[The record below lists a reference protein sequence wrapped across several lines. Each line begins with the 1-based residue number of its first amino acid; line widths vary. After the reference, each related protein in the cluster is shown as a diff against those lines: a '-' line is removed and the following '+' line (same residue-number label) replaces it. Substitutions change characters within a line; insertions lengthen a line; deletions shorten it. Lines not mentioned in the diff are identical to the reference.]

1 MTGVFGVRP
10 GTTLVLRWRPVVP
23 DGAGGA
29 CHVRTVGTPH
39 AVVPRAATAGADMSD
54 PPRTVIDMTDL
65 PPLEEPPYDP
75 EYDDAPPDTGG
86 AFADAS
92 GISEGGRG
100 SSGRGSSGRGS
111 DAGASAR
118 SEDRSSWGRSAQS
131 PVPSAPPAPIATVVR
146 EDVESSDELRAEA
159 ETALRALVGREDAA
173 LREDQWRAISAL
185 VADRARALVVQRT
198 GWGKSAVYFVATS
211 LLRARGAG
219 PTVIVSPLLA
229 LMRDQ
234 VAAASRAGIRA
245 VTINSANVTEW
256 DGIHADIAAG
266 EVDVLLCSP
275 ERLNNPA
282 FRAEVLPRLAATAGL
297 VVVDEAHCVS
307 DWGHDFRPD
316 YRRIRTLLETLPPG
330 TPVLA
335 TTATANERVSTDV
348 AEQLGAGLTAGPA
361 AKSAG
366 GGGGAAAGGTGTGTG
381 AGSGA
386 AGSSGAAAGSGE
398 VLVLRGSLARDS
410 LRLAVLPRADA
421 AVRVAWLMEYLRGV
435 EGSGIVYCLTV
446 AMAEEVATQLRGA
459 GLDVAAYTGRTEPS
473 EREQLEADLLNNR
486 VKALVATSALGMG
499 FDKPDLGFVVHLGAP
514 SSPIAYY
521 QQIGRAGRGVES
533 ADVVLAPGP
542 EDRAIWDYFGSL
554 AFPPAETVHQVLDAL
569 AGSPDRIASTARLET
584 AVDLRRS
591 RLEMMLSVLDV
602 DGAVSK
608 VRGGWQLTG
617 QEWVY
622 DAERYARVEQA
633 RLAEQ
638 ASMIAYEKLD
648 GTDACRVAYLRRQL
662 DDPELP
668 ADWRCGRCDLCAGPW
683 APALPGAD
691 AAEDVRVSLA
701 RAGVEI
707 VPRRQWPT
715 GMPGIGIELAGR
727 IAVEDRSEPG
737 TALARM
743 DGIGLASSVRDAVG
757 PSATDGQ
764 VGPELRAATRAVLE
778 RWITGGGIRVDG
790 VVSVSSA
797 TRPQLVD
804 HLTRG
809 AAAVLGVPVVGRFV
823 ARGGMPPGR
832 HDLNSAQRLAVVDR
846 RLELELSDGARAGLT
861 GRTLLLVDDYTDS
874 GWTLTLA
881 ARLLRR
887 AGAVAVHPFTLG
899 VR

>member
-1 MTGVFGVRP
+1 
-10 GTTLVLRWRPVVP
+10 
-23 DGAGGA
+23 
-29 CHVRTVGTPH
+29 
-39 AVVPRAATAGADMSD
+39 
-54 PPRTVIDMTDL
+54 MTDL

-86 AFADAS
+86 PGGGSNREETGGAGRRAS
-92 GISEGGRG
+92 GGREPA
-100 SSGRGSSGRGS
+100 GS
-111 DAGASAR
+111 DRR
-118 SEDRSSWGRSAQS
+118 SETRTSETRTSGTRTSETRTS
-131 PVPSAPPAPIATVVR
+131 VTSPPATPIETVVR
-146 EDVESSDELRAEA
+146 EDVESSDELRSEA
-159 ETALRALVGREDAA
+159 ETALRALVGRDDAV

-348 AEQLGAGLTAGPA
+348 AEQLGAGLASTTT
-361 AKSAG
+361 
-366 GGGGAAAGGTGTGTG
+366 GGAAVGTSG
-381 AGSGA
+381 GA
-386 AGSSGAAAGSGE
+386 AGAGE

-473 EREQLEADLLNNR
+473 EREQLEADLLSNR

-521 QQIGRAGRGVES
+521 QQIGRAGRGVAS

-554 AFPPAETVHQVLDAL
+554 AFPPAETVHQVLEAL

-668 ADWRCGRCDLCAGPW
+668 ADWRCGRCDLCDGPW
-683 APALPGAD
+683 APTLPGAD

-715 GMPGIGIELAGR
+715 GMPGIGIDLAGR
-727 IAVEDRSEPG
+727 IAVDDRSEPG

-846 RLELELSDGARAGLT
+846 RLELELSDGARAGLAN
-861 GRTLLLVDDYTDS
+861 RTLLLVDDYTDS

>member
-1 MTGVFGVRP
+1 
-10 GTTLVLRWRPVVP
+10 
-23 DGAGGA
+23 
-29 CHVRTVGTPH
+29 
-39 AVVPRAATAGADMSD
+39 
-54 PPRTVIDMTDL
+54 MTDL

-75 EYDDAPPDTGG
+75 EYDDAPPDPGT
-86 AFADAS
+86 S
-92 GISEGGRG
+92 GPPQR
-100 SSGRGSSGRGS
+100 
-111 DAGASAR
+111 ASAPR
-118 SEDRSSWGRSAQS
+118 GRAG
-131 PVPSAPPAPIATVVR
+131 SAPAAAPRVGSAISSRTTGEVPAAEVTVADT
-146 EDVESSDELRAEA
+146 EELRTEA
-159 ETALRALVGREDAA
+159 EVALRALVGREDAA
-173 LREDQWRAISAL
+173 LREDQWRAIRAL
-185 VADRARALVVQRT
+185 VAEHRRALVVQRT
-198 GWGKSAVYFVATS
+198 GWGKSAVYFVATT

-256 DGIHADIAAG
+256 DGIHDQIAAG

-282 FRAEVLPRLAATAGL
+282 FRAEVLPRLAQTAGL

-316 YRRIRTLLETLPPG
+316 YRRIRTLLETLPVG

-335 TTATANERVSTDV
+335 TTATANERVSADV
-348 AEQLGAGLTAGPA
+348 AEQLGAGLA
-361 AKSAG
+361 
-366 GGGGAAAGGTGTGTG
+366 GGGGAA
-381 AGSGA
+381 GSD
-386 AGSSGAAAGSGE
+386 
-398 VLVLRGSLARDS
+398 VLVLRGTLARDS
-410 LRLAVLPRADA
+410 LRLAVLPKADA
-421 AVRVAWLMEYLRGV
+421 AVRVAWLMEYLRGIQ
-435 EGSGIVYCLTV
+435 GSGIVYCLTV

-459 GLDVAAYTGRTEPS
+459 GIDVAAYTGRTEPS
-473 EREQLEADLLNNR
+473 EREALEADLLANR
-486 VKALVATSALGMG
+486 VTALVATSALGMG
-499 FDKPDLGFVVHLGAP
+499 FDKPDLAFVVHLGAP

-521 QQIGRAGRGVES
+521 QQIGRAGRGVAN

-554 AFPPAETVHQVLDAL
+554 AFPPAETVHEVLAAL
-569 AGSPDRIASTARLET
+569 ASSPERTASTARLET

-608 VRGGWQLTG
+608 VRGGWRLTG
-617 QEWVY
+617 QEWAY

-638 ASMIAYEKLD
+638 AAMIEFERLSGD
-648 GTDACRVAYLRRQL
+648 GECRVAFLRRQL
-662 DDPELP
+662 DDPELD
-668 ADWRCGRCDLCAGPW
+668 AGWRCGRCDLCAGPW
-683 APALPGAD
+683 APALPGA
-691 AAEDVRVSLA
+691 AEAEDVRVSLA

-707 VPRRQWPT
+707 TPRRQWPT
-715 GMPGIGIELAGR
+715 GMPALGIELAGR
-727 IAVEDRSEPG
+727 IAVQDRSEPG
-737 TALARM
+737 TAIARM
-743 DGIGLASSVRDAVG
+743 DGIGLAGSVREALG
-757 PSATDGQ
+757 PGAADGT
-764 VGPELRAATRAVLE
+764 VSPDLRAATRSVLE
-778 RWITGGGIRVDG
+778 RWITAGGIRVDG
-790 VVSVSSA
+790 VVGVSSL

-809 AAAVLGVPVVGRFV
+809 AAGVLGVPVVGRFV

-832 HDLNSAQRLAVVDR
+832 HDLNSAQRLALVDR
-846 RLELELSDGARAGLT
+846 RLELELTEQARAGLQ
-861 GRTLLLVDDYTDS
+861 GRSILLVDDYTDS

-887 AGAVAVHPFTLG
+887 AGALAVHPFTLG

>member
-1 MTGVFGVRP
+1 
-10 GTTLVLRWRPVVP
+10 
-23 DGAGGA
+23 
-29 CHVRTVGTPH
+29 
-39 AVVPRAATAGADMSD
+39 MSD

-86 AFADAS
+86 AFSDRS
-92 GISEGGRG
+92 GGDGGGRG
-100 SSGRGSSGRGS
+100 SGAGGRGRGGPGSGGRSGS
-111 DAGASAR
+111 PGASTR
-118 SEDRSSWGRSAQS
+118 SESRSLQDRSTPS
-131 PVPSAPPAPIATVVR
+131 PSPSSPTSIETVVR
-146 EDVESSDELRAEA
+146 EDVESSDALRAEA
-159 ETALRALVGREDAA
+159 ETALRALVGREDAV

-348 AEQLGAGLTAGPA
+348 AEQLGAGLTAGLA
-361 AKSAG
+361 AEAAVG
-366 GGGGAAAGGTGTGTG
+366 GDAADGTG
-381 AGSGA
+381 AAA
-386 AGSSGAAAGSGE
+386 AGSSGGAAGTGE

-668 ADWRCGRCDLCAGPW
+668 TDWRCGRCDLCAGPW

-691 AAEDVRVSLA
+691 AAEDVRVSLS

-715 GMPGIGIELAGR
+715 GMPGIGIDLAGR

-778 RWITGGGIRVDG
+778 RWITGGGVRVDG
-790 VVSVSSA
+790 VVSVGSA

-846 RLELELSDGARAGLT
+846 RLELELSDGARAGLA

-881 ARLLRR
+881 ARLLRQ

-899 VR
+899 MR

>member
-1 MTGVFGVRP
+1 
-10 GTTLVLRWRPVVP
+10 
-23 DGAGGA
+23 
-29 CHVRTVGTPH
+29 
-39 AVVPRAATAGADMSD
+39 
-54 PPRTVIDMTDL
+54 MTDL

-75 EYDDAPPDTGG
+75 EYDDAPPDPGQGG
-86 AFADAS
+86 PVPTATRTSPA
-92 GISEGGRG
+92 GRG
-100 SSGRGSSGRGS
+100 PGT
-111 DAGASAR
+111 
-118 SEDRSSWGRSAQS
+118 RSAPRPASSS
-131 PVPSAPPAPIATVVR
+131 PAARAERPAAAPIAVAEPVLVADT
-146 EDVESSDELRAEA
+146 DELRTEAEA
-159 ETALRALVGREDAA
+159 ALRALVGREDAV
-173 LREDQWRAISAL
+173 LREDQWRAIRAL
-185 VADRARALVVQRT
+185 VAERRRALVVQRT

-256 DGIHADIAAG
+256 DDIHASIAAG
-266 EVDVLLCSP
+266 DVDVLLCSP

-316 YRRIRTLLETLPPG
+316 YRRIRTLLETLPSG

-335 TTATANERVSTDV
+335 TTATANARVSADV
-348 AEQLGAGLTAGPA
+348 AEQLGAAP
-361 AKSAG
+361 
-366 GGGGAAAGGTGTGTG
+366 GAH
-381 AGSGA
+381 
-386 AGSSGAAAGSGE
+386 E
-398 VLVLRGSLARDS
+398 DVLVLRGTLARDS

-421 AVRVAWLMEYLRGV
+421 AVRVAWLTDYLQGV
-435 EGSGIVYCLTV
+435 DGSGIVYCLTV

-459 GLDVAAYTGRTEPS
+459 GLEVAAYTGRTEPS
-473 EREQLEADLLNNR
+473 EREQLEADLLGNR

-499 FDKPDLGFVVHLGAP
+499 FDKPDLAFVVHLGAP

-521 QQIGRAGRGVES
+521 QQIGRAGRGVAS

-554 AFPPAETVHQVLDAL
+554 AFPPAETVHEVLAAL
-569 AGSPDRIASTARLET
+569 ADSPERIASTARLET

-602 DGAVSK
+602 DGAVEK
-608 VRGGWQLTG
+608 VRGGWRLTG
-617 QEWVY
+617 QEWAY
-622 DAERYARVEQA
+622 DAERYARVEAA

-638 ASMIAYEKLD
+638 AAMLAYEALGGD
-648 GTDACRVAYLRRQL
+648 GACRVAHLRRQL
-662 DDPELP
+662 DDPELEQG
-668 ADWRCGRCDLCAGPW
+668 WRCGRCDLCAGPW
-683 APALPGAD
+683 TPALPD
-691 AAEDVRVSLA
+691 AASAEEVRVSLA

-707 VPRRQWPT
+707 TPRRQWPT
-715 GMPGIGIELAGR
+715 GMPAIGVPLAGR
-727 IAVEDRSEPG
+727 IAVEERSEPG

-743 DGIGLASSVRDAVG
+743 DGIGLAGSVRDAVG
-757 PSATDGQ
+757 ASAGDGQ
-764 VGPELRAATRAVLE
+764 VGPDLRAATRAVLE

-823 ARGGMPPGR
+823 PKDGLPPGR

-846 RLELELSDGARAGLT
+846 RLELELAEGARTGLS
-861 GRTLLLVDDYTDS
+861 GRTILLVDEYTDS

-881 ARLLRR
+881 ARLLRQ
-887 AGAVAVHPFTLG
+887 AGALAVHPFTLG

>member
-1 MTGVFGVRP
+1 
-10 GTTLVLRWRPVVP
+10 
-23 DGAGGA
+23 
-29 CHVRTVGTPH
+29 
-39 AVVPRAATAGADMSD
+39 MSD
-54 PPRTVIDMTDL
+54 PPRTVNDMTDL

-86 AFADAS
+86 GFADGS
-92 GISEGGRG
+92 GGDRGGRGGRGSGRG

-111 DAGASAR
+111 SGPGSSVRATGGRGSDAGATAR
-118 SEDRSSWGRSAQS
+118 SADRSSWGRSVQS
-131 PVPSAPPAPIATVVR
+131 PPPSAPPAPIETVVR
-146 EDVESSDELRAEA
+146 EDVEASDELRAEA
-159 ETALRALVGREDAA
+159 GTALRALVGRDDAQ

-256 DGIHADIAAG
+256 DAIHADIAAG

-348 AEQLGAGLTAGPA
+348 AEQLGAGLSGGGRGNDGRTGAGPGPDGD
-361 AKSAG
+361 S
-366 GGGGAAAGGTGTGTG
+366 GTG
-381 AGSGA
+381 AGA
-386 AGSSGAAAGSGE
+386 RE

-473 EREQLEADLLNNR
+473 EREQLEADLLGNR

-521 QQIGRAGRGVES
+521 QQIGRAGRGVAS

-554 AFPPAETVHQVLDAL
+554 AFPPAETVHRVLDAL
-569 AGSPDRIASTARLET
+569 ADSPDRTASTARLET

-602 DGAVSK
+602 DGAVAK

-638 ASMIAYEKLD
+638 ASMIAYEKLE

-668 ADWRCGRCDLCAGPW
+668 VDWRCGRCDLCAGPW
-683 APALPGAD
+683 APALPGVED
-691 AAEDVRVSLA
+691 AEEVRVSLA

-715 GMPGIGIELAGR
+715 GMPGIGIDLAGR
-727 IAVEDRSEPG
+727 ISVEDRAEPG

-743 DGIGLASSVRDAVG
+743 DGIGLAGSVREAVG
-757 PSATDGQ
+757 PSSSDGP

-778 RWITGGGIRVDG
+778 RWISGGGIRVDG
-790 VVSVSSA
+790 VVAISSA

-804 HLTRG
+804 HLARG

-823 ARGGMPPGR
+823 ARGGTPPGR

-846 RLELELSDGARAGLT
+846 RLELELADGARSGLS
-861 GRTLLLVDDYTDS
+861 GRTVLLVDDYTDS

-887 AGAVAVHPFTLG
+887 AGAAAVHPFTLG